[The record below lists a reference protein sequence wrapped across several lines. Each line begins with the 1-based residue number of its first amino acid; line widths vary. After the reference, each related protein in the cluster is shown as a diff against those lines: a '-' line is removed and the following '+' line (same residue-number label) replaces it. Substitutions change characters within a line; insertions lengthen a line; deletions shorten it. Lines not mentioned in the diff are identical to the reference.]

1 MRTRL
6 DWLLTSADIPYLTSD
21 ESLSDT
27 VLAEQVRHL
36 GQYELGFS
44 QIFKLDR
51 RLRKIADPARYAGV
65 LAPLRLAVLGASTL
79 DHLVPA
85 LRAVGA
91 RHGFL
96 IDCYLADYGQYLREI
111 ADPASGL
118 HAFAPEVVLI
128 ALDATHLVG
137 EQISDTPE
145 AALDLTMDR
154 LRSAWRA
161 VIAQFGAQVIQQTV
175 LPSMLPLMGS
185 NEHALPGSPAR
196 MVAAL
201 NIHLRSAA
209 REEGIDLLAIDDVVA
224 IDGLD
229 AWHDPVLWLKGKQ
242 EVSPVAAQRYA
253 ELALRLV
260 AARRGRSAKCL
271 VLDLDNTLWGGVIGD
286 DGLNGIV
293 LGQGSAEGEAYLSL
307 QRYALDLMKR
317 GVLLAVCSK
326 NDEAVAREAFER
338 HPDMILRLEHIT
350 SFVANWEDKP
360 TNLRRIADEIGI
372 GLDSLV
378 FVDDNPFERNLVRR
392 ALPMVRVPELP
403 EDAALYARTV
413 ARAGYFEALAL
424 TEEDRERTALYA
436 ANAARAKTRGNGLDI
451 TSYLESLQMV
461 LEWNGF
467 DTAGQQRI
475 VQLVNKTNQFN
486 LTTRRYSDAEIAA
499 LIVDP
504 NVLAL
509 QFRLRDTFGDNG
521 VIAIVIGRFTPDG
534 EVDLETWLMSCRVL
548 GRGVEGACLAVVAA
562 EAKRIG
568 ATALLGRYVP
578 TERND
583 MVREHYPRLGF
594 VQTGAATDGETH
606 WRFGLDRPIP
616 DALNIRIVDIQG
628 NPA

>member
-21 ESLSDT
+21 ESLSDA
-27 VLAEQVRHL
+27 VLAEQIRHL
-36 GQYELGFS
+36 SQYELGFS
-44 QIFKLDR
+44 QVFKLDR

-65 LAPLRLAVLGASTL
+65 LTPLRLAVLGASTL
-79 DHLVPA
+79 DHLLPA

-96 IDCYLADYGQYLREI
+96 IDCYLAEYGQYLREI

-118 HAFAPEVVLI
+118 HAFSPQVVLI

-137 EQISDTPE
+137 EQISDAPN
-145 AALDLTMDR
+145 AALDATMDR

-161 VIAQFGAQVIQQTV
+161 VIARFGAQVIQQTV
-175 LPSMLPLMGS
+175 LPRMLSLMGS

-196 MVAAL
+196 MVATL
-201 NIHLRSAA
+201 NARLRAA
-209 REEGIDLLAIDDVVA
+209 AADEGVDLLAIDDAVA
-224 IDGLD
+224 LDGLD

-242 EVSPVAAQRYA
+242 EVSPAAAQHYA
-253 ELALRLV
+253 ELTLRLV

-317 GVLLAVCSK
+317 GVLLAICSK
-326 NDEAVAREAFER
+326 NDDAVAREAFER

-403 EDAALYARTV
+403 EDAALHARTL

-424 TEEDRERTALYA
+424 TEEDRDRTALYA
-436 ANAARAKTRGNGLDI
+436 ANAAREKTRGEGLDI
-451 TSYLESLQMV
+451 ASYLESLQMV
-461 LEWNGF
+461 LEWKRF
-467 DTAGQQRI
+467 DAAGQQRI

-486 LTTRRYSDAEIAA
+486 LTTPRYSDAGIAA
-499 LIVDP
+499 LIADP

-521 VIAIVIGRFTPDG
+521 VIAIVIGRLTSAGD
-534 EVDLETWLMSCRVL
+534 VDLESWLMSCRVL
-548 GRGVEGACLAVVAA
+548 GRGVETACLAVVAT
-562 EAKRIG
+562 EARRMG

-578 TERND
+578 TDRND

-594 VQTGAATDGETH
+594 AQTDVATDGETH
-606 WRFGLDRPIP
+606 WRFDLDRPTP
-616 DALNIRIVDIQG
+616 DALNIGVVDIG
-628 NPA
+628 GSAA

>member
-21 ESLSDT
+21 ESSSDT
-27 VLAEQVRHL
+27 VLAEQVRDL
-36 GQYELGFS
+36 SQYELSFS

-65 LAPLRLAVLGASTL
+65 LTPLRLAVLGASTL

-111 ADPASGL
+111 ADPTSGL

-209 REEGIDLLAIDDVVA
+209 REEGIDLLAIDDAVA

-242 EVSPVAAQRYA
+242 EVSPVAAQQYA

-286 DGLNGIV
+286 DGLNGIA

-372 GLDSLV
+372 GPDSLV

-436 ANAARAKTRGNGLDI
+436 ANAARAKTRGNGLDL

-461 LEWNGF
+461 LEWKRF

-486 LTTRRYSDAEIAA
+486 LTTRRYSDAEIAGLMA
-499 LIVDP
+499 DP

-521 VIAIVIGRFTPDG
+521 VIAIVIGRHTPDG

-578 TERND
+578 TDRND

-606 WRFGLDRPIP
+606 WRFDLDRPIP
-616 DALNIRIVDIQG
+616 DALNIRVVDIQG

>member
-21 ESLSDT
+21 ESLSDA
-27 VLAEQVRHL
+27 VLVEQVRQL

-44 QIFKLDR
+44 QVFKLDR
-51 RLRKIADPARYAGV
+51 RLRKITDPARYAGV
-65 LAPLRLAVLGASTL
+65 LTPLRLAVLGASTL
-79 DHLVPA
+79 DHLLPA

-96 IDCYLADYGQYLREI
+96 IDCYLAEYGQYLREI
-111 ADPASGL
+111 ADPTSGL

-128 ALDATHLVG
+128 ALDTTHFVG
-137 EQISDTPE
+137 EQISDAPD
-145 AALDLTMDR
+145 AALDVTMDR
-154 LRSAWRA
+154 LRSAWRT
-161 VIAQFGAQVIQQTV
+161 VIEQFGAQVIQQTA
-175 LPSMLPLMGS
+175 LPRMLPLMGS

-196 MVAAL
+196 MATAL
-201 NIHLRSAA
+201 NARLRSAA
-209 REEGIDLLAIDDVVA
+209 TDEGIDLLAIDDAVA

-242 EVSPVAAQRYA
+242 EVSPAAAQHYA

-260 AARRGRSAKCL
+260 SARRGRSAKCL

-286 DGLNGIV
+286 DGVNGIV

-350 SFVANWEDKP
+350 SFVANWDDKP
-360 TNLRRIADEIGI
+360 TNLSRIADEIGI

-403 EDAALYARTV
+403 DDAALYARTL

-436 ANAARAKTRGNGLDI
+436 ANAAREKTRTGGLDI

-461 LEWNGF
+461 LEWKRF
-467 DTAGQQRI
+467 DAAGQQRI

-499 LIVDP
+499 LIADP
-504 NVLAL
+504 HLLAL

-521 VIAIVIGRFTPDG
+521 VIAIVIGRLTPGG

-548 GRGVEGACLAVVAA
+548 GRGVEAACLAVIAA
-562 EAKRIG
+562 EAKRMG
-568 ATALLGRYVP
+568 AAALFGRYLP
-578 TERND
+578 TDRND

-594 VQTGAATDGETH
+594 VQIDVATDGETH
-606 WRFGLDRPIP
+606 WRFDLDRPIP
-616 DALNIRIVDIQG
+616 DALNIRVVDIQG
-628 NPA
+628 TSA

>member
-21 ESLSDT
+21 ESLPDSA
-27 VLAEQVRHL
+27 LAEQVRQL
-36 GQYELGFS
+36 AQYELGFS

-79 DHLVPA
+79 DHLLPA

-96 IDCYLADYGQYLREI
+96 IDCYLAPYGQYLREI
-111 ADPASGL
+111 ADPASAL
-118 HAFAPEVVLI
+118 HAFAPEVVLF

-137 EQISDTPE
+137 EQISDAPD
-145 AALDLTMDR
+145 AALDATMER
-154 LRSAWRA
+154 LRAAWRG
-161 VIAQFGAQVIQQTV
+161 VIAGFGAQVIQQTV
-175 LPSMLPLMGS
+175 LPRMLPLMGS

-196 MVAAL
+196 MAAAL
-201 NIHLRSAA
+201 NARLRTAA
-209 REEGIDLLAIDDVVA
+209 TEEGIDLLAIDDAAVH
-224 IDGLD
+224 DGLA

-242 EVSPVAAQRYA
+242 EISPAAAQHYA
-253 ELALRLV
+253 DLALRPVL
-260 AARRGRSAKCL
+260 ARRGRSAKCL

-286 DGLNGIV
+286 DGLGGIV

-326 NDEAVAREAFER
+326 NDDAVARAAFEQ
-338 HPDMILRLEHIT
+338 HPEMLLRLDHIT

-378 FVDDNPFERNLVRR
+378 FVDDNPFERNLVRS

-403 EDAALYARTV
+403 EDAALYAGTL
-413 ARAGYFEALAL
+413 ARAGYFEALAV
-424 TEEDRERTALYA
+424 TREDRERTALYA
-436 ANAARAKTRGNGLDI
+436 ANAAREKTRASGLDI
-451 TSYLESLQMV
+451 TSYLESLDMV
-461 LEWNGF
+461 LEWQRF
-467 DTAGQQRI
+467 DAAGQQRI

-486 LTTRRYSDAEIAA
+486 LTTRRYTDAEIAA
-499 LIVDP
+499 LIADP
-504 NVLAL
+504 NALAL

-521 VIAIVIGRFTPDG
+521 VIAIVIGHLTPGG
-534 EVDLETWLMSCRVL
+534 ELDLETWLMSCRVL
-548 GRGVEGACLAVVAA
+548 GRGVETACLGVVAG
-562 EAKRIG
+562 EAKRLG

-594 VQTGAATDGETH
+594 VADGADHGETR
-606 WRFGLDRPIP
+606 WRFDLDRPLP
-616 DALNIRIVDIQG
+616 DALNISVNDIRG
-628 NPA
+628 SAT